1 MARAVRRSDTITLGT
16 AAAVLYLPLLVLVVF
31 SFNASPLMAFP
42 LTGFSL
48 RWYAALAGNAAF
60 LHGLLTSLLVAQPVG
75 FLAMVVGLAAALALT
90 APRLPWRIAFL
101 ALVLLPFLVP
111 KSVLAIA
118 QAMLLSLIGWDRGAV
133 TLILAQALVAA
144 PFATVL
150 VAAMLLRFDHRLT
163 EAARDLGATPW
174 KSFRFVMLPHL
185 KGALGGAYSVGVI
198 LSLADLTIATFLS
211 GRTQPLSLIVAS
223 EFRREL
229 RPDINAMQVVVLVLT
244 ALVIGTGQLGRL
256 LRRRRLFPVPLTDQA
271 VALRAGFEETSGRPS
286 KAARC

>member
-1 MARAVRRSDTITLGT
+1 MARPVKRSDTIVLSV

-60 LHGLLTSLLVAQPVG
+60 LHGLLTSFLVAQPVG
-75 FLAMVVGLAAALALT
+75 VLAMLVGLMAALALT

-118 QAMLLSLIGWDRGAV
+118 QAMLLSRLGWDRGAV

-144 PFATVL
+144 PFATAL
-150 VAAMLLRFDHRLT
+150 VTAVLLRFDRRMT

-174 KSFRFVMLPHL
+174 QSFRFVMLPHL
-185 KGALGGAYSVGVI
+185 KAALGGAYSVGVI

-229 RPDINAMQVVVLVLT
+229 RPDINAMQVVVLALT
-244 ALVIGTGQLGRL
+244 ALVIGAGQFFRSRRGR
-256 LRRRRLFPVPLTDQA
+256 RSVSVPLTDKA
-271 VALRAGFEETSGRPS
+271 AMRAEFRVSSPAHS
-286 KAARC
+286 KAAR

>member
-1 MARAVRRSDTITLGT
+1 MARAVKRTDAITLSL
-16 AAAVLYLPLLVLVVF
+16 AAAILYLPLLVLVVF

-42 LTGFSL
+42 LTGFSF

-60 LHGLLTSLLVAQPVG
+60 LHGLLTSFLVAQPVG
-75 FLAMVVGLAAALALT
+75 LLAMLVGLAAALALT
-90 APRLPWRIAFL
+90 APRLPWRVAFL

-118 QAMLLSLIGWDRGAV
+118 QAMLLSRIGWDRGAV

-144 PFATVL
+144 PFATAL
-150 VAAMLLRFDHRLT
+150 VTAVLLRFDHRLT

-174 KSFRFVMLPHL
+174 ESFRFVMLPHL

-229 RPDINAMQVVVLVLT
+229 RPDLNAMQVVVLALT
-244 ALVIGTGQLGRL
+244 AVVIGTGQLVRL
-256 LRRRRLFPVPLTDQA
+256 LRRRPPVSTPLAKETAD
-271 VALRAGFEETSGRPS
+271 LRADFGASPGTLTRADSR
-286 KAARC
+286 